1 MSRWPGNQYDLIL
14 DAAAFRPFSA
24 YLPILTTT
32 GTYVAVGGST
42 GDFLRAMA
50 LGSFVSKADGKQ
62 VKSLE
67 SKPNQADLATLKELA
82 EAGKLTPVHRPN
94 LFPGGG
100 SGGHSPS
107 GGPPCKRQSC
117 YPRLNCSGG

>member
-1 MSRWPGNQYDLIL
+1 
-14 DAAAFRPFSA
+14 
-24 YLPILTTT
+24 LTTT

-82 EAGKLTPVHRPN
+82 EAGKLIPFIDQTFSLGEVPAAI
-94 LFPGGG
+94 
-100 SGGHSPS
+100 
-107 GGPPCKRQSC
+107 
-117 YPRLNCSGG
+117 RLLEDRRVKGKVAIRV